1 MSRRLY
7 LLSVAL
13 LSVALLA
20 GGLLAVGCGDDEDDG
35 GGGSDEPAQTQ
46 EGADGGTG
54 GVEQNVEQAIEQ
66 CKQRVNAAPQ
76 LSAEVKDDLER
87 ICEDA
92 GEGDEDAVRRASKEV
107 CVKIIE
113 DQVPEGTARDT
124 ALRSCERAGE
134 AP

>member
-1 MSRRLY
+1 MSRRLN
-7 LLSVAL
+7 LLT
-13 LSVALLA
+13 VALLA
-20 GGLLAVGCGDDEDDG
+20 GGLLAVGCGDDDDDG
-35 GGGSDEPAQTQ
+35 GGGGDEPAQTQ
-46 EGADGGTG
+46 EDSGGGGTG
-54 GVEQNVEQAIEQ
+54 GVPQNVEQAIEE

>member
-7 LLSVAL
+7 L

-46 EGADGGTG
+46 EGTDGGSG
-54 GVEQNVEQAIEQ
+54 GVAENVEQAIEQ

-76 LSAEVKDDLER
+76 LSGEIKDDLEG

-92 GEGDEDAVRRASKEV
+92 GEGNEDAVRKASKEV

-113 DQVPEGTARDT
+113 DQVPPGQARDT
-124 ALRSCERAGE
+124 ALRSCEQAGE
-134 AP
+134 SP